1 MLYWG
6 GNSPCS
12 RHSMWNHF
20 FFLSEDIK
28 HIQLPKPLPSS
39 LAEHSSAL
47 SHITAMSARPRPP
60 APLEPL
66 GTEPRGAATAQNYPE
81 CSASRESHG
90 WQLEHPPRPLGRRF
104 ARSPRHSP
112 TTHECC
118 SAEPWFVMDTFDLWQ
133 TPSLHFPWPQPRSK
147 RTARNFILRERST
160 ALALAAQRPR
170 EPGSAAPA
178 PPVPPPPMWF
188 QLRTSSNATASI
200 PTVQSRNLGRKS

>member
-1 MLYWG
+1 METAPAVDIL
-6 GNSPCS
+6 CETI
-12 RHSMWNHF
+12 F

-60 APLEPL
+60 APPEPL

-112 TTHECC
+112 TTHT
-118 SAEPWFVMDTFDLWQ
+118 S
-133 TPSLHFPWPQPRSK
+133 
-147 RTARNFILRERST
+147 
-160 ALALAAQRPR
+160 AAQLSPDLSWTRLICDKRRLFTSHGRSPGAREQPGILYSENEALLWLWLHNGPASRARLPRPLR
-170 EPGSAAPA
+170 CHRHQCGS
-178 PPVPPPPMWF
+178 
-188 QLRTSSNATASI
+188 N
-200 PTVQSRNLGRKS
+200 